1 MLSHGW
7 HGGVTSRKLRVW
19 SDRGMGVAAGQ
30 ASFAD
35 ASTATATDTA
45 GNAGSASVTVTVGN
59 AVATSCPAPPGGDS
73 ELSGNVSVES
83 AQTGWTGV
91 YNKDSAV
98 TRVEPAGGSYDGSRA
113 LRVAPRSGDTGAAGL
128 SNARPL
134 WVSSTTAGQGYAGSV
149 FVRASAPGEKVTLVL
164 REETTG
170 NAIVNKQATTM
181 TLGDTDWHQV
191 TAAYTAEDS
200 GDTLHY
206 FVYASNLA
214 SSSQNFL
221 ADCLSLW
228 APSAP

>member
-1 MLSHGW
+1 
-7 HGGVTSRKLRVW
+7 
-19 SDRGMGVAAGQ
+19 
-30 ASFAD
+30 
-35 ASTATATDTA
+35 
-45 GNAGSASVTVTVGN
+45 VTVTVGN

-170 NAIVNKQATTM
+170 NAIV
-181 TLGDTDWHQV
+181 
-191 TAAYTAEDS
+191 E
-200 GDTLHY
+200 
-206 FVYASNLA
+206 
-214 SSSQNFL
+214 
-221 ADCLSLW
+221 
-228 APSAP
+228 